1 MLVIVTQVRIGGKI
15 YEKAQR
21 IIAAIDAMTGE
32 LTGDPEYF
40 WGPGA
45 GATEDQRAEAE
56 FEGRAR
62 ARRPALEAITYFVAL
77 PFVGPTTARLSLARR
92 KNFGLP
98 APLFARRKQ
107 WR

>member
-1 MLVIVTQVRIGGKI
+1 MPKDPAAAVRALRTCRNEMLVIVTQVRIGGKI

-40 WGPGA
+40 WGPGT

-56 FEGRAR
+56 LKAAR
-62 ARRPALEAITYFVAL
+62 ERGDRPWK
-77 PFVGPTTARLSLARR
+77 R
-92 KNFGLP
+92 
-98 APLFARRKQ
+98 
-107 WR
+107 

>member
-1 MLVIVTQVRIGGKI
+1 MTQINRPDMPKDPAAAVRALRTCRNEMLVIVTQVRIGGKI

-40 WGPGA
+40 WGPGT

-56 FEGRAR
+56 LKAAR
-62 ARRPALEAITYFVAL
+62 ERGDRPWK
-77 PFVGPTTARLSLARR
+77 R
-92 KNFGLP
+92 
-98 APLFARRKQ
+98 
-107 WR
+107 